1 MRKKRLLLWI
11 FGIVTILVII
21 GVIVVSQFTGNM
33 TDVMT
38 MQIDDVNLQSIDD
51 GTYDGHFKALPIDV
65 VVDVKIVDH
74 EIVDIDILKHIN
86 GQGGAAETI
95 VEDVIN
101 QQTLLV
107 DTITGA
113 TYSSKVILKA
123 ISNALE

>member
-1 MRKKRLLLWI
+1 MRKKQILLWS

-21 GVIVVSQFTGNM
+21 GVIVVFQFSGNM
-33 TDVMT
+33 TDV
-38 MQIDDVNLQSIDD
+38 I
-51 GTYDGHFKALPIDV
+51 
-65 VVDVKIVDH
+65 VDVKIVDH
-74 EIVDIDILKHIN
+74 EIVEIDILKHIN

-95 VEDVIN
+95 VDDVIT

-123 ISNALE
+123 ISNALD